1 MPGLPPTDP
10 AWWAG
15 QSYEGRPLHE
25 ILHARDIG
33 TLFRFLNGNGWS
45 RAAIAA
51 ACGLS
56 ETRVR
61 AIILG
66 RQKVTSYEVLER
78 IARGLRIPPGW
89 IGLAYTDGACSTA
102 EKGDVRSTGRDPE
115 RCACRALR
123 DGASAEEFLRRL
135 CSVLLDRQTRAAH
148 TRSSAGSSRSPKGS
162 A

>member
-10 AWWAG
+10 TWWAG
-15 QSYEGRPLHE
+15 QSYEGRPLRE
-25 ILHARDIG
+25 ILHAR
-33 TLFRFLNGNGWS
+33 
-45 RAAIAA
+45 
-51 ACGLS
+51 
-56 ETRVR
+56 E
-61 AIILG
+61 IILG

-89 IGLAYTDGACSTA
+89 IGLAYTDDACSTA

-148 TRSSAGSSRSPKGS
+148 TRSSAGSSRSPKSS